1 MRAFADKPMLK
12 LGIGD
17 MTRAVRARSSRTGT
31 LHVRLTEAELAGF
44 SAFCSDR
51 GVTVS
56 EGVRRMVRAACG
68 FGPTHDHETR
78 DAILE
83 LAYQTR
89 AIGVNLNQAVKA
101 LHRGKLPSD
110 AALKQGLAR
119 MAQVLS
125 IQEELYRALCG
136 RARDEMARAI
146 EYGAEVGGIAS
157 GTGIASGADA

>member
-1 MRAFADKPMLK
+1 MARVAK
-12 LGIGD
+12 
-17 MTRAVRARSSRTGT
+17 ARSSRTGT

-44 SAFCSDR
+44 SAFCTGR
-51 GVTVS
+51 GVTLS
-56 EGVRRMVRAACG
+56 EGARRMVRAACG

-101 LHRGKLPSD
+101 LNRGKLPSD

-125 IQEELYRALCG
+125 IQEELYRSLCG
-136 RARDEMARAI
+136 RARDAMARAI
-146 EYGAEVGGIAS
+146 EHDADVGGIAI
-157 GTGIASGADA
+157 GAGIARGTDS

>member
-1 MRAFADKPMLK
+1 
-12 LGIGD
+12 
-17 MTRAVRARSSRTGT
+17 MTRAVRARNSRTGT
-31 LHVRLTEAELAGF
+31 LHVRVTEAELAGF
-44 SAFCSDR
+44 SVFCSER
-51 GVTVS
+51 RITVS
-56 EGVRRMVRAACG
+56 EGVRRVVRAACG

-89 AIGVNLNQAVKA
+89 AIGVNLNQAVRA

-110 AALKQGLAR
+110 AALKQGLTR

-125 IQEELYRALCG
+125 MQEELYRTLCS

-146 EYGAEVGGIAS
+146 ENDTEVGSVASEAGIAR
-157 GTGIASGADA
+157 GTDT

>member
-1 MRAFADKPMLK
+1 
-12 LGIGD
+12 
-17 MTRAVRARSSRTGT
+17 
-31 LHVRLTEAELAGF
+31 
-44 SAFCSDR
+44 
-51 GVTVS
+51 
-56 EGVRRMVRAACG
+56 MVRAACG
-68 FGPTHDHETR
+68 FGPTYDHETR

-125 IQEELYRALCG
+125 IQEELYRSLCG
-136 RARDEMARAI
+136 RAREAMGQAI
-146 EYGAEVGGIAS
+146 EDDT
-157 GTGIASGADA
+157 GTGAIASGADA